1 LRVSRVGAAS
11 SSVSNLLMSSDVM
24 LSPRGSSLRPE
35 ASSSSSNTVQLDDD
49 DDDDDDDGASS
60 SPSPPQPARA
70 NKMPATVDSDLLLNS
85 FFFCELSGNGRTE
98 E

>member
-1 LRVSRVGAAS
+1 MRVSRVGAAS

-24 LSPRGSSLRPE
+24 LSPRGSLRPE
-35 ASSSSSNTVQLDDD
+35 ASSSSSNTVQLDDDD

-85 FFFCELSGNGRTE
+85 FFFCRI
-98 E
+98 